1 MIDPAAAC
9 ARGRARASW
18 PRTQA
23 EADAGGIGEDEDKG
37 PAKLWRVIRACG
49 VVGSIISMI
58 RAQSPS
64 SRTPCSFQPRWC
76 ASSWRSV
83 RSI

>member
-23 EADAGGIGEDEDKG
+23 EADAGGGGGEAEGAEPPCEAEDKG
-37 PAKLWRVIRACG
+37 PVKRWRVIRTCV
-49 VVGSIISMI
+49 VVGSTI
-58 RAQSPS
+58 
-64 SRTPCSFQPRWC
+64 
-76 ASSWRSV
+76 
-83 RSI
+83 